1 MSERYGP
8 TESNEVGMTMTA
20 GPGEVE
26 FLHPYDAAQYEK
38 PSFTVDL
45 VIFTVRDEHLHVLL
59 VKRAEH
65 PFKGCWALPG
75 GFLDLRHD
83 ASVDACAARKLVEE
97 AGVRAPYL
105 EQLRT
110 YGSRDRD
117 PRGWTATT
125 VYFALM
131 ASESVRLLGNQEEAR
146 WVRVRGDAVGFDLA
160 FDHACILADA
170 VERLR
175 SKLEYTHIA
184 VHLLPEEF
192 TLPELQRIYEIILQQ
207 PLDKSSF
214 RRRVMQADMLEELSG
229 KQRDGSGRPAQL
241 YRFRDYDRQTFF
253 PRSISRHAR

>member
-1 MSERYGP
+1 MTNNTI
-8 TESNEVGMTMTA
+8 TESSEA
-20 GPGEVE
+20 E
-26 FLHPYDAAQYEK
+26 FLQHYDTACYEK

-45 VIFTVRDEHLHVLL
+45 VIFTVRDEQLHVLL

-65 PFKGCWALPG
+65 PFKGSWALPG
-75 GFLDLRHD
+75 GFLDPQRD
-83 ASVDACAARKLVEE
+83 DSVDACAVRKLTEE
-97 AGVRAPYL
+97 TGVSAPYL
-105 EQLRT
+105 EQLKT
-110 YGSRDRD
+110 YGSCDRD
-117 PRGWTATT
+117 PRGWIATT

-131 ASESVRLLGNQEEAR
+131 VSDAVRLGGNQAAAC
-146 WVRVRGDAVGFDLA
+146 WAPVRGDGVNFNLA
-160 FDHACILADA
+160 FDHAPILADA

-192 TLPELQRIYEIILQQ
+192 TLPELQRTYEIILQQ

-214 RRRVMQADMLEELSG
+214 RRRVVQADMLEELTG

-241 YRFRDYDRQTFF
+241 YRFREYDRLPFF

>member
-1 MSERYGP
+1 MIETQSGTVERCQC
-8 TESNEVGMTMTA
+8 
-20 GPGEVE
+20 
-26 FLHPYDAAQYEK
+26 YDIAHYER

-45 VIFTVRDEHLHVLL
+45 VIFTVRDDQLHVLL
-59 VKRAEH
+59 VKRAEL

-75 GFLDLRHD
+75 GFLDPRRD
-83 ASVDACAARKLVEE
+83 ESVDACAVRKLVEE
-97 AGVRAPYL
+97 TGVRAPYL
-105 EQLRT
+105 EQLKT

-117 PRGWTATT
+117 PRGWIATT
-125 VYFALM
+125 IYFALM
-131 ASESVRLLGNQEEAR
+131 VSDSVQLSGNQAAAC
-146 WVRVRGDAVGFDLA
+146 WTPVRGEGVGVALA
-160 FDHACILADA
+160 FDHAHILADA

-192 TLPELQRIYEIILQQ
+192 TLPELQRTYETILQQ

-214 RRRVMQADMLEELSG
+214 RRRVVQADMLEELVG

-241 YRFRDYDRQTFF
+241 YRFCEYDRLTFF

>member
-1 MSERYGP
+1 MARGGQTEPSGVSMASAADPSE
-8 TESNEVGMTMTA
+8 A
-20 GPGEVE
+20 E
-26 FLHPYDAAQYEK
+26 FLRRYDASQYEK

-45 VIFTVRDEHLHVLL
+45 VIFTVRDEYLHVLL

-65 PFKGCWALPG
+65 PCKGCWALPG
-75 GFLDLRHD
+75 GFLDPQRD
-83 ASVDACAARKLVEE
+83 ASVDDCAARKLVEE
-97 AGVRAPYL
+97 TGVRAPYL
-105 EQLRT
+105 EQMKT

-117 PRGWTATT
+117 PRGWVATT

-131 ASESVRLLGNQEEAR
+131 ASESVRLRGNQEDAR
-146 WVRVRGDAVGFDLA
+146 WVQVRGDGVGFALG
-160 FDHACILADA
+160 FDHVRILADA

-214 RRRVMQADMLEELSG
+214 RRRVAQADMLEELPG
-229 KQRDGSGRPAQL
+229 KQRDGFGRPAQL

>member
-1 MSERYGP
+1 MIAHDDP
-8 TESNEVGMTMTA
+8 TEPRGMGAMIA
-20 GPGEVE
+20 AHPGEAK
-26 FLHPYDAAQYEK
+26 FLRRYDASRYEK

-45 VIFTVRDEHLHVLL
+45 VIFTVRDEYLHALL

-75 GFLDLRHD
+75 GFLDLRRD
-83 ASVDACAARKLVEE
+83 ASVDACAARTLVEE
-97 AGVRAPYL
+97 AGGRAPYL

-131 ASESVRLLGNQEEAR
+131 ASKSVRLRGNQAEAC
-146 WVRVRGDAVGFDLA
+146 WVGVRGDRVDFELG
-160 FDHACILADA
+160 FDHARILADA

-214 RRRVMQADMLEELSG
+214 RRRVMQADMLEELPG

>member
-1 MSERYGP
+1 VIEREGQ
-8 TESNEVGMTMTA
+8 TEPSGVGMTSATD
-20 GPGEVE
+20 PGEAE
-26 FLHPYDAAQYEK
+26 FLRRYDASRYEK

-45 VIFTVRDEHLHVLL
+45 VIFTVRDEHLQVLL
-59 VKRAEH
+59 VKRAEP

-75 GFLDLRHD
+75 GFLDLRRD

-117 PRGWTATT
+117 PRDWTATT

-131 ASESVRLLGNQEEAR
+131 ASESVRLLGNQEDAR
-146 WVRVRGDAVGFDLA
+146 WVRVRGDGVGFELG
-160 FDHACILADA
+160 FDHARILADA

-214 RRRVMQADMLEELSG
+214 RRRVMQADMLEELPG

>member
-1 MSERYGP
+1 MSQRDDSTRP
-8 TESNEVGMTMTA
+8 NTVNTTMA
-20 GPGEVE
+20 ADSSEAE
-26 FLHPYDAAQYEK
+26 FLHRYAASAYEK

-45 VIFTVRDEHLHVLL
+45 VIFTVRDEYLHALL

-75 GFLDLRHD
+75 GFLDSHRD

-105 EQLRT
+105 EQLKT
-110 YGSRDRD
+110 YGSQDRD

-146 WVRVRGDAVGFDLA
+146 WVRVRGDAVDFDLA
-160 FDHACILADA
+160 FDHARILADA

-192 TLPELQRIYEIILQQ
+192 TLPELQRTYEIILQQ

-214 RRRVMQADMLEELSG
+214 RRRVMQADMLEELPG

-241 YRFRDYDRQTFF
+241 YRFRDYDRRTFF

>member
-1 MSERYGP
+1 MIKRDEQ
-8 TESNEVGMTMTA
+8 TEPSGVEMTIA
-20 GPGEVE
+20 ADPGEAE
-26 FLHPYDAAQYEK
+26 FLRRYDASRYEK
-38 PSFTVDL
+38 LSFTVDL
-45 VIFTVRDEHLHVLL
+45 VIFTVRDEHLQVLL

-75 GFLDLRHD
+75 GFLDPRRD

-105 EQLRT
+105 EQLKT

-117 PRGWTATT
+117 PRGWIATT

-131 ASESVRLLGNQEEAR
+131 ASESVRLLGNQEEAS
-146 WVRVRGDAVGFDLA
+146 WVRVRGDGVGFDLG
-160 FDHACILADA
+160 FDHARILADA

-192 TLPELQRIYEIILQQ
+192 TLPELQRTYEIILQQ

-214 RRRVMQADMLEELSG
+214 RRRVVQADMLEELPG